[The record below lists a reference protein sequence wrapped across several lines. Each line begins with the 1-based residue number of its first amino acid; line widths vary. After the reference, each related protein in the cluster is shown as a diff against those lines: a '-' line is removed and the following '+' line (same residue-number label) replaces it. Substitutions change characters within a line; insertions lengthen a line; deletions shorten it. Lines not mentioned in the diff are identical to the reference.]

1 MTDTDTTIT
10 IKLPVQ
16 VSKRTYPKGWTA
28 RIGPHEHEAVRKPDA
43 LTGLREVITR
53 ALSCRAAG
61 EVSQVAVVGDHAY
74 VLACDAGGMWYRTI
88 LKIGGRA
95 VGATVSADHNE
106 AAGHFAQLVADAH
119 AAHESGVAREA
130 ARPLRDEAARMLHVA
145 RATGR
150 TDLPVGMSDADAA
163 EKVAADVANMRREL
177 EVYAAAARVGA
188 STPGGMSPEAA
199 ALARLLGLH
208 GDDVA
213 TRTTA
218 ASAAVLASTRASRW
232 SGTFADLAA
241 IVGGS
246 DPLDTLA
253 RAHAALDDA
262 EQRVMDIGGP
272 ADDGPIAKWYESETR
287 SIRRGGENDG
297 IAAAESAWQ
306 KHVAEIRKAYDALD
320 DMLAGLDTGDMPE
333 AVVARLDEL
342 RADATR
348 AFDADAPEVT
358 VDD

>member
-1 MTDTDTTIT
+1 MGRGTIT
-10 IKLPVQ
+10 GGGTDGLYTIAIDFGKAT
-16 VSKRTYPKGWTA
+16 RDA
-28 RIGPHEHEAVRKPDA
+28 RVAKMDERISVLNIEIAAAEASVAAAESAASAALSALSAAINAMADA
-43 LTGLREVITR
+43 L
-53 ALSCRAAG
+53 G
-61 EVSQVAVVGDHAY
+61 E
-74 VLACDAGGMWYRTI
+74 GG
-88 LKIGGRA
+88 
-95 VGATVSADHNE
+95 
-106 AAGHFAQLVADAH
+106 
-119 AAHESGVAREA
+119 
-130 ARPLRDEAARMLHVA
+130 
-145 RATGR
+145 
-150 TDLPVGMSDADAA
+150 
-163 EKVAADVANMRREL
+163 
-177 EVYAAAARVGA
+177 
-188 STPGGMSPEAA
+188 PEAA

-208 GDDVA
+208 GDDVV

-218 ASAAVLASTRASRW
+218 ASAAILASTRASRW

-272 ADDGPIAKWYESETR
+272 ADDGPLAKHYEEER
-287 SIRRGGENDG
+287 KGGENEG
-297 IAAAESAWQ
+297 IAAAEAAWQ

-320 DMLAGLDTGDMPE
+320 DMLAGLDTDDMPE

>member
-28 RIGPHEHEAVRKPDA
+28 RVGPHEHEAVRKPDA